1 VPGEEQ
7 LRSIDCEAGDPESNR
22 SLRGAL
28 AYTFDGVLTMN
39 PAGVIRQ
46 ANHSACGIL
55 GQPLDMLIGRRVQDF
70 VQVRRTS
77 VPIDIFAA
85 PQGHGGHQTA
95 FTLKRRNNSAV
106 DVLVRECHGDLP
118 DERVWILREL
128 APDGLVIEAL
138 ERQSR
143 LLLEAQRVGRTGAWE
158 LDIATGRVIWTSE
171 LRRIMELPATDQEMT
186 IERSFNF
193 YSAASEAIVREAFTA
208 TVTHGIPYDLELEVV
223 TARGNRIWVRE
234 VCRATIRRGRLI
246 SLIGVLQDITERR
259 RLADFLAHSADQERE
274 RVGADLHD
282 GLGQELTG
290 FALMLHAL
298 AARARREA
306 PTLSGDLAHLSRL
319 ASSSIAAVRDMAH
332 GMLPMA
338 LRHGDFKLFLQE
350 LARTTRRSSGVRLVL
365 RFSGDRTYFPV
376 GRVAEHLYRIAQE
389 AITNAIR
396 HGRAKR
402 LLISVHGSASKI
414 RFAVSDDGIGFDSRH
429 VSVGMG
435 LEIMRH
441 RVRMLGGLVDIRRAR
456 TGGTRVL
463 CVVPPRDVVPPPVI
477 QRS

>member
-1 VPGEEQ
+1 VTGQKQ
-7 LRSIDCEAGDPESNR
+7 LRSVDCEVAEAGSEYA
-22 SLRGAL
+22 LRGAL
-28 AYTFDGVLTMN
+28 AYTFDGILTMS
-39 PAGVIRQ
+39 PAGVITQ

-55 GQPLDMLIGRRVQDF
+55 GQPLDLLIGRRVQDF

-77 VPIDIFAA
+77 VPIDIFAPPPA
-85 PQGHGGHQTA
+85 RGGHETA

-106 DVLVRECHGDLP
+106 DVLVRECHGEAP
-118 DERVWILREL
+118 GERVWILREL
-128 APDGLVIEAL
+128 TPDGLVIEAL

-143 LLLEAQRVGRTGAWE
+143 LLMEAQRVGRTGAWE
-158 LDIATGRVIWTSE
+158 LDIKTGRVIWTLE
-171 LRRIMELPATDQEMT
+171 LRRIMELLDMNEEMT

-208 TVTHGIPYDLELEVV
+208 TVTRGIPYDLELEVI

-259 RLADFLAHSADQERE
+259 RLADFLAHSADQERG

-290 FALMLHAL
+290 FALMLRAL
-298 AARARREA
+298 AARSRREA
-306 PTLSGDLAHLSRL
+306 PALSGDLLHLSRL

-338 LRHGDFKLFLQE
+338 LRHGDFKLVLQE
-350 LARTTRRSSGVRLVL
+350 LARSTRRSSGVRLGL
-365 RFSGDRTYFPV
+365 RFSGDMAHLPV

-389 AITNAIR
+389 AITNAIK

-402 LLISVHGSASKI
+402 LSISVHGTASKI
-414 RFAVSDDGIGFDSRH
+414 RFAVSDDGVGFDSQR
-429 VSVGMG
+429 VNVGMG

-456 TGGTRVL
+456 SGGTRIF
-463 CVVPPRDVVPPPVI
+463 CVVPPA
-477 QRS
+477 

>member
-1 VPGEEQ
+1 VTGQEQ
-7 LRSIDCEAGDPESNR
+7 LRSVDCEAADSKSCRP
-22 SLRGAL
+22 LRGAL
-28 AYTFDGVLTMN
+28 AYTFDGVLTIN
-39 PAGVIRQ
+39 PAGVIKQ

-55 GQPLDMLIGRRVQDF
+55 GQPLDTLIGRRVQDF

-106 DVLVRECHGDLP
+106 DVLVRECHGELP

-128 APDGLVIEAL
+128 APDGLIIEAL

-143 LLLEAQRVGRTGAWE
+143 LLLEAQRVGRAGAWE
-158 LDIATGRVIWTSE
+158 LDIKTGRVIWTFE
-171 LRRIMELPATDQEMT
+171 LRRIMELPDTNEEMT

-193 YSAASEAIVREAFTA
+193 YSAASEAIVREAFNA
-208 TVTHGIPYDLELEVV
+208 TVTRGIPYDLELEVI

-234 VCRATIRRGRLI
+234 VCRATVRRGRLI

-290 FALMLHAL
+290 FALMLGAL
-298 AARARREA
+298 AARSKREA
-306 PTLSGDLAHLSRL
+306 PALSDDLVHLSRL
-319 ASSSIAAVRDMAH
+319 ASLSIAAVRDMAH

-338 LRHGDFKLFLQE
+338 LRHGDFKLVLHE
-350 LARTTRRSSGVRLVL
+350 LARATRRSSGVRLDL
-365 RFSGDRTYFPV
+365 RFSGDKTYFPV
-376 GRVAEHLYRIAQE
+376 GRVAEHLYRVAQE
-389 AITNAIR
+389 AVTNAIK

-402 LLISVHGSASKI
+402 LSISVHASASKI
-414 RFAVSDDGIGFDSRH
+414 RFAVSDDGVGFDSRR
-429 VSVGMG
+429 VNVGMG

-463 CVVPPRDVVPPPVI
+463 CVVPPC
-477 QRS
+477 

>member
-1 VPGEEQ
+1 LDAEKQ
-7 LRSIDCEAGDPESNR
+7 LRSVECEAADPGSGQP
-22 SLRGAL
+22 LRGAL
-28 AYTFDGVLTMN
+28 AYTFDGVLTMG
-39 PAGVIRQ
+39 PSGVIRQ
-46 ANHSACGIL
+46 ANHAACGIL
-55 GQPLDMLIGRRVQDF
+55 GQPLDMLVGRRVHDF

-85 PQGHGGHQTA
+85 PQGRGGHQTA

-106 DVLVRECHGDLP
+106 DVLVRECRGELP
-118 DERVWILREL
+118 DERVWILRDL

-143 LLLEAQRVGRTGAWE
+143 LLLEAQQVGRTGAWE
-158 LDIATGRVIWTSE
+158 LDIKTGRVIWTLE
-171 LRRIMELPATDQEMT
+171 LRRIMELPDTNEEMT

-208 TVTHGIPYDLELEVV
+208 TVTRGIPYDLELEVI
-223 TARGNRIWVRE
+223 TARGSRIWVRE

-290 FALMLHAL
+290 FALMLGAL
-298 AARARREA
+298 AARSKREA
-306 PTLSGDLAHLSRL
+306 PALSDDLVHLSRL

-338 LRHGDFKLFLQE
+338 LRHGDFKLVLHE
-350 LARTTRRSSGVRLVL
+350 LARSTRRSSGARLGL
-365 RFSGDRTYFPV
+365 RFSGDKTYLPV

-389 AITNAIR
+389 AVTNAIK

-402 LLISVHGSASKI
+402 LLISVHASASKI
-414 RFAVSDDGIGFDSRH
+414 RFTVSDDGVGFDNGR

-441 RVRMLGGLVDIRRAR
+441 RVRMLGGLVDIRRVR

-463 CVVPPRDVVPPPVI
+463 CVVPPA
-477 QRS
+477 

>member
-1 VPGEEQ
+1 
-7 LRSIDCEAGDPESNR
+7 
-22 SLRGAL
+22 L

-39 PAGVIRQ
+39 AAGVISR
-46 ANHSACGIL
+46 ANLSACGIL
-55 GQPLDMLIGRRVQDF
+55 GQPLDLLVGKRVQDF

-106 DVLVRECHGDLP
+106 DVLVRECHGDQPGEL
-118 DERVWILREL
+118 VWILREL
-128 APDGLVIEAL
+128 APDGLVFEAL

-143 LLLEAQRVGRTGAWE
+143 LLLEAQQVGRTGAWE
-158 LDIATGRVIWTSE
+158 LDVQTGRLIWTLE
-171 LRRIMELPATDQEMT
+171 LRRIMELPDATEEMT

-193 YSAASEAIVREAFTA
+193 YSAASEAIVREAFAA
-208 TVTHGIPYDLELEVV
+208 TVTRGIPYDLELEVV

-290 FALMLHAL
+290 LALMLHAL

-306 PTLSGDLAHLSRL
+306 PALSGDLSHLSRL

-338 LRHGDFKLFLQE
+338 LRHGDLKRVLQE
-350 LARTTRRSSGVRLVL
+350 LARTTRRSSGVRLGL
-365 RFSGDRTYFPV
+365 RFSGDKVHLPV

-402 LLISVHGSASKI
+402 IWISVHASASKI
-414 RFAVSDDGIGFDSRH
+414 RLAVCDDGVGFDSGH
-429 VSVGMG
+429 VSLGMG

-441 RVRMLGGLVDIRRAR
+441 RVRMLGGLVDIRRAK
-456 TGGTRVL
+456 TAGTRVL
-463 CVVPPRDVVPPPVI
+463 CVVPTG
-477 QRS
+477 